1 MRLTLALRNTM
12 RSAEA
17 RQSAERMVA
26 LAQSKLPTTKSPRW
40 MRFDLAVGNRV
51 LEHQETAYQYMRELM
66 TGAGFPDPVL
76 GLADPA
82 LDVFK
87 SDSEFQTLLS
97 EVGQKNAETRS
108 QISQIEQ
115 SLTVAK

>member
-1 MRLTLALRNTM
+1 
-12 RSAEA
+12 
-17 RQSAERMVA
+17 
-26 LAQSKLPTTKSPRW
+26 
-40 MRFDLAVGNRV
+40 
-51 LEHQETAYQYMRELM
+51 
-66 TGAGFPDPVL
+66 VL

>member
-1 MRLTLALRNTM
+1 
-12 RSAEA
+12 
-17 RQSAERMVA
+17 
-26 LAQSKLPTTKSPRW
+26 
-40 MRFDLAVGNRV
+40 MRFDLAAGNRV

-87 SDSEFQTLLS
+87 SDSDFQTLLS
-97 EVGQKNAETRS
+97 EVDQKTAEARS

-115 SLTVAK
+115 SLIVAK